1 MVKRSS
7 SLALIAGSL
16 VLAAIWVAMLLAGTG
31 PADQAVGRALYAGRH
46 PLLIEVARF
55 LTDLGEPTVLIG
67 ASILCALWL
76 WFEGR
81 WRLGATL
88 LAIALVGRGLSELQ
102 KIIIARPRP
111 ALENH
116 LVSVKTQ
123 SFPSGHATSSMVF
136 YLALALALAGHSRW
150 KTPAVCAALLLSLLI
165 GLSRLMLGVHWPSDV
180 VGGWSFGAFWVIVA
194 LHPTERLLRA
204 DTAKP

>member
-7 SLALIAGSL
+7 NFQLVAGSL
-16 VLAAIWVAMLLAGTG
+16 ILAIVWLVMLLGGTG
-31 PADQAVGRALYAGRH
+31 LADQAVGRALYAGGH
-46 PLLIEVARF
+46 PLLIHIARL
-55 LTDLGEPTVLIG
+55 LTDLGEPTTLIG
-67 ASILCALWL
+67 ASIFCALWL
-76 WFEGR
+76 WFAGR

-111 ALENH
+111 VLESH
-116 LVSVKTQ
+116 LVNVKTQ

-150 KTPAVCAALLLSLLI
+150 KGPVICAAILLSLLI

-180 VGGWSFGAFWVIVA
+180 VAGWAFGAFWVVIA